1 MDDQQK
7 MTFILWTGDFT
18 RVFADFIH
26 RQCFELSWELWM
38 RTYVTYFKSS
48 WFAKPQSTAPMGL
61 FRWWMLQDSQRLGPW
76 WCQRPAARCDQKASE
91 MMKWLWLSYLSW
103 TWRNPNILS
112 FHEVWWNFQ
121 IFPVLYHL
129 KITWKSIPVEKLSD
143 FSGDLSGI
151 FFPVLYRPWLANW
164 VAFFRPWPG
173 ARRRL
178 HVYDQHHVGKLGFFF
193 CDWWFATFFFHM
205 AVCQNLVPL
214 VNIRI
219 AGKWMFIP

>member
-129 KITWKSIPVEKLSD
+129 KITWKSPENRYQWRNFQIFQVICPAFSFQCCIAHDSPTGWHFFVPDQVRVE
-143 FSGDLSGI
+143 
-151 FFPVLYRPWLANW
+151 
-164 VAFFRPWPG
+164 
-173 ARRRL
+173 
-178 HVYDQHHVGKLGFFF
+178 GFM
-193 CDWWFATFFFHM
+193 CMT
-205 AVCQNLVPL
+205 NTT
-214 VNIRI
+214 
-219 AGKWMFIP
+219 